1 MKQAQTLYCK
11 AFTTK
16 EAVLMKSLF
25 EELGGTYRREGD
37 YFVPDLSLPSEE
49 SEIRIC
55 KYGRMRKRFLKEHRP
70 ALYANLLLGC
80 TLTKHL
86 AEIDRSCLDRL
97 ENIETSLMKQ
107 EGLTESLKASDQME
121 WVRQRNSIHYRAEE
135 VVLTELVYA

>member
-1 MKQAQTLYCK
+1 
-11 AFTTK
+11 
-16 EAVLMKSLF
+16 MKSLF

-37 YFVPDLSLPSEE
+37 YLVPDLSQTSEE
-49 SEIRIC
+49 SEIRIG

-70 ALYANLLLGC
+70 ALYANLLLNG

-97 ENIETSLMKQ
+97 ENIETVMMKQ
-107 EGLTESLKASDQME
+107 EGVTETLKASNQME
-121 WVRQRNSIHYRAEE
+121 WVRQRNSIHDRAEE

>member
-1 MKQAQTLYCK
+1 
-11 AFTTK
+11 
-16 EAVLMKSLF
+16 MKSLF

-37 YFVPDLSLPSEE
+37 YFVPDLSLPSDDA
-49 SEIRIC
+49 EIRIG

-70 ALYANLLLGC
+70 ALYANLLLGG

-97 ENIETSLMKQ
+97 ENIETSLMKR
-107 EGLTESLKASDQME
+107 EGVTESLKASDQME
-121 WVRQRNSIHYRAEE
+121 WVRQRNSIHDRAEE

>member
-1 MKQAQTLYCK
+1 
-11 AFTTK
+11 
-16 EAVLMKSLF
+16 MKSLF

-49 SEIRIC
+49 SEIRIG
-55 KYGRMRKRFLKEHRP
+55 KHGRMRKRFLKENRP
-70 ALYANLLLGC
+70 ALYANLLLNG

-97 ENIETSLMKQ
+97 ENIETVMMKQ
-107 EGLTESLKASDQME
+107 EGVTETLKASNQIE
-121 WVRQRNSIHYRAEE
+121 WVRQRNSIHDRAEE

>member
-1 MKQAQTLYCK
+1 
-11 AFTTK
+11 
-16 EAVLMKSLF
+16 MKSLF

-37 YFVPDLSLPSEE
+37 YFVPDLSLPFEE
-49 SEIRIC
+49 SEIRIG

-70 ALYANLLLGC
+70 ALYANLLLNG

-97 ENIETSLMKQ
+97 ENIETVMMKQ
-107 EGLTESLKASDQME
+107 EGVTETLKASNQME
-121 WVRQRNSIHYRAEE
+121 WVRQRNSIHDRAEE

>member
-1 MKQAQTLYCK
+1 
-11 AFTTK
+11 
-16 EAVLMKSLF
+16 MKSLF

-37 YFVPDLSLPSEE
+37 YFVPDLSLTSEE
-49 SEIRIC
+49 SEIRIG

-70 ALYANLLLGC
+70 ALYANLLLGG

-97 ENIETSLMKQ
+97 ENIETVMMKQ
-107 EGLTESLKASDQME
+107 EGVTETLKASNQIE
-121 WVRQRNSIHYRAEE
+121 WVRQRNSIHDRAEE

>member
-1 MKQAQTLYCK
+1 
-11 AFTTK
+11 
-16 EAVLMKSLF
+16 MKSLF

-37 YFVPDLSLPSEE
+37 YLVPDLSLPSDDA
-49 SEIRIC
+49 EIRIG

-70 ALYANLLLGC
+70 ALYANLLLGG

-97 ENIETSLMKQ
+97 ENIETSLMKR
-107 EGLTESLKASDQME
+107 EGVTESLKASDQME
-121 WVRQRNSIHYRAEE
+121 WVKQCNSIHDRAEE

>member
-1 MKQAQTLYCK
+1 
-11 AFTTK
+11 
-16 EAVLMKSLF
+16 MKSLF

-37 YFVPDLSLPSEE
+37 YLVPDLSLPSDDA
-49 SEIRIC
+49 EIRIG

-70 ALYANLLLGC
+70 ALYANLLLNG

-97 ENIETSLMKQ
+97 ENIETVMMKQ
-107 EGLTESLKASDQME
+107 EGVTETLKASNQME
-121 WVRQRNSIHYRAEE
+121 WVRQRNSIHDRAEE

>member
-1 MKQAQTLYCK
+1 
-11 AFTTK
+11 
-16 EAVLMKSLF
+16 MKSLF

-37 YFVPDLSLPSEE
+37 YFVPDLSLPSDDA
-49 SEIRIC
+49 EIRIG

-70 ALYANLLLGC
+70 ALYANLLLSG

-121 WVRQRNSIHYRAEE
+121 WVRQRNSIHDRAEE

>member
-1 MKQAQTLYCK
+1 
-11 AFTTK
+11 
-16 EAVLMKSLF
+16 MKSLF

-37 YFVPDLSLPSEE
+37 YLVPDLSLTSEE
-49 SEIRIC
+49 SEIRIG

-70 ALYANLLLGC
+70 ALYANLLLNG

-97 ENIETSLMKQ
+97 ENIETVMMKQ
-107 EGLTESLKASDQME
+107 EGVTETLKASNQIE
-121 WVRQRNSIHYRAEE
+121 WVRQRNSIHDRAEE